1 MRIPVFTSRAQ
12 RPSDAPG
19 RPITARMRAEPFIQA
34 ELRKGEVVTEA
45 LGQVQEYALMR
56 HKAAVEV
63 QMSES
68 LLAAEEEMMNL
79 ANRLK
84 DSTDI
89 YNVFKPDGSGSW
101 SDNVNDMRERLA
113 DSIQS
118 RSARDEFRARFNQ
131 SELSKRFQ
139 LKGAIDTRVRAR
151 AAAAEAARLRVIET
165 ELSDPFNA
173 TPEDYEMAIIT
184 VRTNEDAATRSG
196 TSGSGTSGSGTSGSG
211 TSGSGTSQTNREKL
225 AVNIANNATQALVFD
240 NPSIAVALA
249 EALDLQDE
257 VEKGTI
263 TAEEAY
269 ARSGLEDNAA
279 YTLFTLQ
286 QVPREDALEI
296 IYDTLGRSNRLYEAA
311 ERQRTEQ
318 EERNKAS
325 LDRNYRGMF
334 MFADRTKEFT
344 VADLMQVAPSVAAV
358 SGLSAT
364 PDAPLTADQ
373 AREAFMTYFDTFNY
387 LTPEQRRQVDTMF
400 AATTPSSFATQTN
413 QDVYTDL
420 FARAEA
426 GNLTVVGLNAARSSI
441 TPDNY
446 TTLLGKIGAEADDA
460 LNDVKGRI
468 RLEFRY
474 NELDAA
480 NDIAGARAAQSAF
493 FSVASDLEIEAQR
506 RRAEGNPMTR
516 SELIDLGNSLV
527 ESQAE
532 FFRAIQISE
541 RDNYIDFFM
550 TNIPGIGYQDPLAD
564 LEAWYQSLDA
574 AGQKTYSSELARHRV
589 ILREF
594 QQRINP

>member
-1 MRIPVFTSRAQ
+1 MSNE
-12 RPSDAPG
+12 APG
-19 RPITARMRAEPFIQA
+19 RPITARMRAEPFVQA
-34 ELRKGEVVTEA
+34 ELRKGEVIGEA
-45 LGQVQEYALMR
+45 FNQVQQYSVMR

-84 DSTDI
+84 ESSDI
-89 YNVFKPDGSGSW
+89 YNVFKPDGTGTW

-131 SELSKRFQ
+131 SELTKRFQ
-139 LKGAIDTRVRAR
+139 LRGEVDSRIQAR
-151 AAAAEAARLRVIET
+151 ASAAHAARMQAVEDA
-165 ELSDPFNA
+165 LSNPA
-173 TPEDYEMAIIT
+173 ASVVDYNLAVMG
-184 VRTNEDAATRSG
+184 VRTEQDAATRSG
-196 TSGSGTSGSGTSGSG
+196 TATPGTTGVMNA
-211 TSGSGTSQTNREKL
+211 QL
-225 AVNIANNATQALVFD
+225 ASNIATRTTQALVFD

-286 QVPREDALEI
+286 QLPREEALEI

-318 EERNKAS
+318 EERNNAA

-334 MFADRTKEFT
+334 IFANRTREFT

-373 AREAFMTYFDTFNY
+373 ALEAFMTYFDTFNY
-387 LTPEQRRQVDTMF
+387 LSPEQRRQVDTMF
-400 AATTPSSFATQTN
+400 ATAAPSSFAAQTN
-413 QDVYTDL
+413 QNVYTDL

-441 TPDNY
+441 TPENY
-446 TTLLGKIGAEADDA
+446 TTLLSKIGAEADDA

>member
-139 LKGAIDTRVRAR
+139 LKGAIDTRIQAR
-151 AAAAEAARLRVIET
+151 ASAAHAARMQAVEDA
-165 ELSDPFNA
+165 LSNPA
-173 TPEDYEMAIIT
+173 ASVADYDLAVMGIRAE
-184 VRTNEDAATRSG
+184 EDAATRSG
-196 TSGSGTSGSGTSGSG
+196 TATPGTTGVM
-211 TSGSGTSQTNREKL
+211 NAKL
-225 AVNIANNATQALVFD
+225 AGNIATRTTQAYVFD
-240 NPSIAVALA
+240 DPARAVALA

-257 VEKGTI
+257 VDAGTI

-269 ARSGLEDNAA
+269 EQSNLEDDAA
-279 YTLFTLQ
+279 YTLYTLEAL
-286 QVPREDALEI
+286 PREQALEI
-296 IYDTLGRSNRLYEAA
+296 IYDTLARSNRLYEAA

-318 EERNKAS
+318 EAQQNAANES
-325 LDRNYRGMF
+325 TYRAMF
-334 MFADRTKEFT
+334 MFADPNQQYTTTQIMR
-344 VADLMQVAPSVAAV
+344 LAPDVAALMDMDPNQV
-358 SGLSAT
+358 ITSE
-364 PDAPLTADQ
+364 Q
-373 AREAFMTYFDTFNY
+373 ARGMFMAYFNRENF
-387 LTPEQRRQVDTMF
+387 LTPEQRRQIDTAF
-400 AATTPSSFATQTN
+400 AAPAVSSFATQTN
-413 QDVYTDL
+413 QNVYTDL

-426 GNLTVVGLNAARSSI
+426 GNLTVVGLNAARGSI

-446 TTLLGKIGAEADDA
+446 TTLLSKIGAEADDA

-541 RDNYIDFFM
+541 RDSYIDLFM